1 MAEQDPLRTPDDSSK
16 MTRVSRTGAFWLL
29 LVLMAALLVQLVRGQ
44 EEAAIEFTYTEFK
57 TQLDADNILQVT
69 VVESRRIEGELRAPR
84 MEEGREFQNFTTMLP
99 GEISPELLADL
110 EQHDVE
116 ISGQMETRGWG
127 TLLVGMLPWV
137 LFIAFW
143 IWIFRTMQG
152 GGNRAF
158 QFGRSKAKMI
168 SPEAPKVTFSDIAG
182 AEEAKNELEE
192 VIEFLKD
199 PQRFSR
205 LGGRLPK
212 GVLLVGPP
220 GTGKTLLARA
230 VAGEASRPFF
240 QMSGSDFVE
249 MFVGVGASRVRDLF
263 EQGKAHAP
271 CIIFIDEI
279 DAVGRHR
286 GAGLGG
292 GHDERE
298 QTLNALLVEMDGFE
312 TNEGV
317 ILLAATNRP
326 DVLDPALLR
335 PGRFD
340 RQVIVDFPDVRGREG
355 ILRVHARKLPLA
367 ADVELKDL
375 ARGTPG
381 LSGADLANI
390 CNEAALLAAR
400 DDSDKVAMF
409 HFETAKDKIM
419 LGAERRSLVLTDSER
434 KLTAYHEAGHA
445 VIGLRL
451 PGLDPLHKV
460 TIVPRGSALGL
471 TASLPQED
479 RHSYTKEWLE
489 GQLGMLFG
497 GRVAEEMIF
506 GPQKITTGAGNDIE
520 RATAMARQMVTRFGM
535 SDVIGLMAIGQ
546 PDKEVFLGRE
556 LVQRRDVSEHTA
568 QQVDQEIKRVLN
580 EAHERARS
588 ILADHRDLLER
599 IAQALLERET
609 LDATDIGLLNAGE
622 ELPPLPVEAEKGEA
636 DSANAESK
644 KDAGEGE
651 EPEADAD
658 ADPDDADADP
668 DDADADPDDAPE
680 DEADTASEDEVEKE
694 TEVPAAVKLGD
705 EPPGDEETSPGTV
718 RTPAVQLSAEDPEA
732 DASG

>member
-1 MAEQDPLRTPDDSSK
+1 MAEQDPYRTPDDGSK

-29 LVLMAALLVQLVRGQ
+29 LVLMAALLVQLMRGQ
-44 EEAAIEFTYTEFK
+44 EDAVIEFTYTEFR
-57 TQLDADNILQVT
+57 TQLDADNILDVT
-69 VVESRRIEGELRAPR
+69 VVESKRIEGELRAPR
-84 MEEGREFQNFTTMLP
+84 IEEGSEFQNFVTMLP
-99 GEISPELLADL
+99 GEISDELLADL

-116 ISGQMETRGWG
+116 ISGQLETWGWG
-127 TLLVGMLPWV
+127 TLLVQALPWV

-143 IWIFRTMQG
+143 IWILRTFQG

-168 SPEAPKVTFSDIAG
+168 SPEAPKVTFADIAG
-182 AEEAKNELEE
+182 ADEAKNELEE

-230 VAGEASRPFF
+230 VAGEAARPFF

-263 EQGKAHAP
+263 EQGKAQAP

-355 ILRVHARKLPLA
+355 ILRVHAKKLPLA
-367 ADVELKDL
+367 ADVELKVV
-375 ARGTPG
+375 AKGTPG

-400 DDSDKVAMF
+400 DDSDKVAMD
-409 HFETAKDKIM
+409 HFEAAKDKVM
-419 LGAERRSLVLTDSER
+419 LGAERRSLVLTESER

-489 GQLGMLFG
+489 GQLCMLFG
-497 GRVAEEMIF
+497 GRVAEEIIF
-506 GPQKITTGAGNDIE
+506 GPEKITTGAGNDIE

-546 PDKEVFLGRE
+546 ADQEVFLGRE
-556 LVQRRDVSEHTA
+556 LVKRREISEHTA
-568 QQVDQEIKRVLN
+568 QQVDREIKRVLD
-580 EAHERARS
+580 EAQERARS
-588 ILADHRDLLER
+588 IVTEHGDLLER
-599 IAQALLERET
+599 IAQALLDRET
-609 LDATDIGLLNAGE
+609 LDSVEICLLDADE
-622 ELPPLPVEAEKGEA
+622 ELPPPANGGGEA
-636 DSANAESK
+636 DDGSAEAEGGAA
-644 KDAGEGE
+644 DGGELE
-651 EPEADAD
+651 RD
-658 ADPDDADADP
+658 ADPEAELDELDAVSV
-668 DDADADPDDAPE
+668 
-680 DEADTASEDEVEKE
+680 DEADVQ
-694 TEVPAAVKLGD
+694 TEVPTAVKVGD
-705 EPPGDEETSPGTV
+705 EPSGDEETSPGTV